1 MLVQIQHMAQKEH
14 KRRMN
19 QDASSAHCP
28 VAKRYGSL
36 GVVPCKALFARFCSH
51 LFICGVADGG
61 HQQLSVGPLLV
72 ADLDEEMI
80 APFPQIVL
88 HICMLRRGQQG
99 IR

>member
-36 GVVPCKALFARFCSH
+36 GVVPCKALLHGSVVTFS
-51 LFICGVADGG
+51 
-61 HQQLSVGPLLV
+61 SVGSLMGATSSSPLGRFLSRTW
-72 ADLDEEMI
+72 MKK
-80 APFPQIVL
+80 
-88 HICMLRRGQQG
+88 
-99 IR
+99 